1 MFLSTGRPD
10 RPYIGRIESLWETN
24 SNNRVVKVKW
34 YYHPEETTGCPDLL
48 YPVNITILFGRS
60 MFEWPIKTK
69 KMSFFQGA
77 LFESPHEDEND
88 VQTISHKC
96 KVLPLN
102 AYTKKYGPDPKQYT
116 SVYDNNDTFYLAGY
130 YDPTIL
136 QLKMEKNIPTSSSS
150 STERGDDENDDDDT
164 ATNATNNN

>member
-1 MFLSTGRPD
+1 MVLPSRGNNWLSRSFISGKFHHLVLGAPFRN
-10 RPYIGRIESLWETN
+10 G
-24 SNNRVVKVKW
+24 
-34 YYHPEETTGCPDLL
+34 
-48 YPVNITILFGRS
+48 LFNHKH
-60 MFEWPIKTK
+60 FV
-69 KMSFFQGA
+69 FQGA

-102 AYTKKYGPDPKQYT
+102 AYTQKYGPDPKQYT

-130 YDPTIL
+130 YDPTVL
-136 QLKMEKNIPTSSSS
+136 QLKMEKNIPTTATTS
-150 STERGDDENDDDDT
+150 STEQRDDEIENVDD

>member
-1 MFLSTGRPD
+1 MHCSFYNFPISNL
-10 RPYIGRIESLWETN
+10 YIL
-24 SNNRVVKVKW
+24 
-34 YYHPEETTGCPDLL
+34 
-48 YPVNITILFGRS
+48 
-60 MFEWPIKTK
+60 
-69 KMSFFQGA
+69 QGA

-96 KVLPLN
+96 KVLPLS

-136 QLKMEKNIPTSSSS
+136 QLKMEKNIPSTSSPNR
-150 STERGDDENDDDDT
+150 STVHIDDDDDDNVE
-164 ATNATNNN
+164 NATNDH